1 MSIRSTFMNSLHT
14 ATAAAGLMV
23 ATAGVAIALAP
34 AAVAQDHGGSHESG
48 SDQHDSGSDHQD
60 SGGGQKGGKGRT
72 PGESSTS
79 QGHRSMEDIFRDV
92 GAEAEEDSDR
102 PSWAGTGRKSA
113 GKSTGSEGEEE
124 DSDRPAWAG
133 EKGGKNAHGEKPGT
147 AGSAKG
153 DLYGDL
159 YVILRDANGV
169 PILNSS
175 GFVQPIDKEGNLVPL
190 DAEGAPIDPSLA
202 IPVEFSRL
210 SAGRSPTQV
219 LDQRAEEVVTL
230 LNGATAITTDPA
242 GRLVVTGADGTTKT
256 IDAPLE
262 NMALYVAL
270 MTQGTIPGVTDLPGT
285 EFDFLVDGTLTTAD
299 MKAATSFLAAAAD
312 KYAPISLDT
321 VAYQNAILGINPVK
335 VGDVTYSNVNYSSYS
350 YDRSDTYG
358 AVTATVLVKQADGSY
373 VPTEVNVYQA
383 VFGSQDYSGTGT
395 LASFAQAIDDE
406 RAVIAFLH
414 DNEVR

>member
-1 MSIRSTFMNSLHT
+1 MTIKHHSSTAFRTAT
-14 ATAAAGLMV
+14 ATAALFAMGLGISMV
-23 ATAGVAIALAP
+23 AAVP
-34 AAVAQDHGGSHESG
+34 AAVAQDHGSG
-48 SDQHDSGSDHQD
+48 EDGHDDASHQD
-60 SGGGQKGGKGRT
+60 GGDQGSKGGKGRA
-72 PGESSTS
+72 PGEASSS
-79 QGHRSMEDIFRDV
+79 DKGNRSLDEILRDV
-92 GAEAEEDSDR
+92 DAAVDEDSDR
-102 PSWAGTGRKSA
+102 PSWAGTGRKAA
-113 GKSTGSEGEEE
+113 GEATGGEGEEE
-124 DSDRPAWAG
+124 DSDRPTWAG
-133 EKGGKNAHGEKPGT
+133 EKGGKNEHGEKPGT
-147 AGSAKG
+147 AGSTKG

-169 PILNSS
+169 PILNAA
-175 GFVQPIDKEGNLVPL
+175 GFVQPIDKDGNLIPL
-190 DAEGAPIDPSLA
+190 DAEGAPIDASLA
-202 IPVEFSRL
+202 LPVEFSRL

-230 LNGATAITTDPA
+230 LNAATAITTDPA
-242 GRLVVTGADGTTKT
+242 GRLVVTSPDGTTKT

-285 EFDFLVDGTLTTAD
+285 EFDYLVDGTLTTAD

-312 KYAPISLDT
+312 KYTTISLDT
-321 VAYQNAILGINPVK
+321 VAYQNAILGINTAVI
-335 VGDVTYSNVNYSSYS
+335 GDTTYSNVDYSAYS
-350 YDRSDTYG
+350 YDRSDTY
-358 AVTATVLVKQADGSY
+358 ADQTATVLVKQADGSY
-373 VPTEVNVYQA
+373 VPTEVNVYDA

>member
-1 MSIRSTFMNSLHT
+1 MQHGRHHARRRRRRRGFGPAQLDRRRPQGVGGE
-14 ATAAAGLMV
+14 AGGEDE
-23 ATAGVAIALAP
+23 T
-34 AAVAQDHGGSHESG
+34 
-48 SDQHDSGSDHQD
+48 SDRPDYA
-60 SGGGQKGGKGRT
+60 GQKGGKN
-72 PGESSTS
+72 E
-79 QGHRSMEDIFRDV
+79 H
-92 GAEAEEDSDR
+92 
-102 PSWAGTGRKSA
+102 
-113 GKSTGSEGEEE
+113 
-124 DSDRPAWAG
+124 
-133 EKGGKNAHGEKPGT
+133 GGKPGT

-169 PILNSS
+169 PILNAAE
-175 GFVQPIDKEGNLVPL
+175 FVQPVDKDGNLVPL
-190 DAEGAPIDPSLA
+190 DAEGAPIDPTLA

-210 SAGRSPTQV
+210 SSGRSPNQV
-219 LDQRAEEVVTL
+219 LDQRAEEVVAL
-230 LNGATAITTDPA
+230 LNSATAITTDPA
-242 GRLVVTGADGTTKT
+242 GRLVITTPTGTAT

-285 EFDFLVDGTLTTAD
+285 EYDYLVDGTLTAAD

-321 VAYQNAILGINPVK
+321 VAYENAILGINPVK
-335 VGDVTYSNVNYSSYS
+335 VGDVTYSNVNYSAYS

-358 AVTATVLVKQADGSY
+358 DVTATVLVKEADGSY
-373 VPTEVNVYQA
+373 VPTEVNIYQA
-383 VFGSQDYSGTGT
+383 VFGDRDYTGAST
-395 LASFAQAIDDE
+395 LAAFAQAVDDE